1 MDKYKEI
8 RPVVLGLVRK
18 NNKILV
24 GKGYD
29 KVKKE
34 YFYRCLGG
42 GIEFLET
49 SKEALKREFKEE
61 LNIDIEVKD
70 FCTVIENIFIYQGK
84 KAHELLLFYNIDIA
98 DKDIKEIY
106 NISDN
111 GNDFVACWV
120 DINEFKRKEKI
131 LYPEKIFDYL

>member
-70 FCTVIENIFIYQGK
+70 FCTVIENIFMYQGK